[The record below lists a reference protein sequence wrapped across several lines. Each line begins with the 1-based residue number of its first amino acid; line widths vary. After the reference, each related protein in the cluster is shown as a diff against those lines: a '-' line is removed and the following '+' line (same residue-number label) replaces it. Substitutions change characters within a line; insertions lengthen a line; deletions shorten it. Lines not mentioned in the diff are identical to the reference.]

1 MDGAKREDS
10 SVGEVSSPSFFSSAE
25 EIFMH
30 GIPEPP
36 NQHPHSDME
45 EGEISVFGAEKYFN
59 MELDDACPR
68 FYNKYSTQI
77 HQHQMTPTAG
87 SETSWTSQSVWLPSF
102 MRDRFRSV
110 NKQNVHHGRKDYSN
124 EPIQIDHR
132 YMNMNRM
139 KPVQAKFQVKNEF
152 NTQSFET
159 RFDNPGK
166 SEQVLG
172 SSAMNKVE
180 IGKSL
185 EKKLCMLTWDA
196 IPRAP
201 TISSIYKSRYPED
214 DDETEG
220 SSDLFEIGGQASESD
235 GMSSCMMTPYA
246 PSETSIEWSVVTA
259 SAADCS
265 FVSGYDDETISAKR
279 IRAPASKAAGTAKE
293 AQRSRAGGLLG
304 CRKHKA
310 VMVAESAYRKRW

>member
-1 MDGAKREDS
+1 MDGAKRENS
-10 SVGEVSSPSFFSSAE
+10 SVGEVSSSSFFSSAE
-25 EIFMH
+25 EIFVH
-30 GIPEPP
+30 EIPEPT

-59 MELDDACPR
+59 MELDDEVDACPR
-68 FYNKYSTQI
+68 FYNKYSNQI
-77 HQHQMTPTAG
+77 HQHRMIPTAG

-102 MRDRFRSV
+102 MRDRSV
-110 NKQNVHHGRKDYSN
+110 NEQNVHHGRKDYSN

-132 YMNMNRM
+132 YMNMDGM
-139 KPVQAKFQVKNEF
+139 KLVQAKFQAKDEF

-159 RFDNPGK
+159 RFDNPRK

-180 IGKSL
+180 IGKNL

-196 IPRAP
+196 IPGAP
-201 TISSIYKSRYPED
+201 TISSAYKSRYPED
-214 DDETEG
+214 DNGTEG

-265 FVSGYDDETISAKR
+265 GYGDETKSAKS
-279 IRAPASKAAGTAKE
+279 IIAPTSKAAGMAKD